1 VSDADVSDSTAINVT
16 MKGQSQ
22 LVIILG
28 DAKIVKELA
37 RKLRSL
43 GKIIRVGRG
52 VVFLFHGQT
61 STENSPLQD
70 LPMIAFKKAREI
82 PSVKERGE
90 EAGSRRVYSVVSYRF
105 MNPTSSQ
112 KKRVER
118 LVRRSSSIRLRPG
131 VLLFPVLKSKERR
144 RLLES
149 DEKHVLMDS
158 RKLSEELRGF
168 GAEVFRWSRL
178 KIDGHPSEIQN
189 AVARTLSH
197 DFASFETLAKDL
209 RNQAKE
215 PGAQFKTLKKRYAIL
230 SKRYSELKFK
240 WSRATKIWSYDTKK
254 SLTRGYNMMLS
265 VRRVIDSSVS

>member
-52 VVFLFHGQT
+52 VFLFHGQT

-90 EAGSRRVYSVVSYRF
+90 ESR
-105 MNPTSSQ
+105 
-112 KKRVER
+112 
-118 LVRRSSSIRLRPG
+118 
-131 VLLFPVLKSKERR
+131 
-144 RLLES
+144 
-149 DEKHVLMDS
+149 
-158 RKLSEELRGF
+158 
-168 GAEVFRWSRL
+168 
-178 KIDGHPSEIQN
+178 
-189 AVARTLSH
+189 
-197 DFASFETLAKDL
+197 
-209 RNQAKE
+209 
-215 PGAQFKTLKKRYAIL
+215 
-230 SKRYSELKFK
+230 
-240 WSRATKIWSYDTKK
+240 
-254 SLTRGYNMMLS
+254 
-265 VRRVIDSSVS
+265 

>member
-1 VSDADVSDSTAINVT
+1 MSDADVSDSTAINVT

-28 DAKIVKELA
+28 DAKIVKESA
-37 RKLRSL
+37 KKLRSL
-43 GKIIRVGRG
+43 GKIVRVGRG
-52 VVFLFHGQT
+52 VFLFHGET

-70 LPMIAFKKAREI
+70 LPMIAFKKSREI

-90 EAGSRRVYSVVSYRF
+90 EAGSRRVYSIVSYRF
-105 MNPTSSQ
+105 MNPTASQ

-131 VLLFPVLKSKERR
+131 VLLFPVLRSKERR
-144 RLLES
+144 KLLES
-149 DEKHVLMDS
+149 DEKYVLIDS

-178 KIDGHPSEIQN
+178 KIDGHLFEIQN

-197 DFASFETLAKDL
+197 DFTSFETLAKDL
-209 RNQAKE
+209 RNQAK
-215 PGAQFKTLKKRYAIL
+215 KRYG
-230 SKRYSELKFK
+230 KLKFK
-240 WSRATKIWSYDTKK
+240 WSRANKIWSYDTTKL
-254 SLTRGYNMMLS
+254 LTRGYNMLLS
-265 VRRVIDSSVS
+265 VRRVIDSSAS